1 MPPPPTTQELLT
13 TYRHLYR
20 SALQAV
26 QYSKPARYVVRD
38 QLRLAFRD
46 KTNLPNYHP
55 ERIRRTIWFFHAA
68 SQSRGLEHRI
78 CKTMVR
84 MHWERARAMRKS
96 WKYLLRE
103 REEVEKAS
111 EKTKKKMAERGGDVV
126 KERGLRWRG
135 WDALVGMLNESMG
148 LCLR

>member
-1 MPPPPTTQELLT
+1 MTTPTTTELLT
-13 TYRHLYR
+13 SYRHLYR

-26 QYSKPARYVVRD
+26 QYSKPARYVIRD

-46 KTNLPNYHP
+46 RSNLATYHP
-55 ERIRRTIWFFHAA
+55 ERIRRTVWFFHAA

-78 CKTMVR
+78 CKTLVR
-84 MHWERARAMRKS
+84 VHWERTRVDRKS
-96 WKYLLRE
+96 WKHLLRE

-111 EKTKKKMAERGGDVV
+111 EKVKKRLAERGGDVV

-135 WDALVGMLNESMG
+135 WEGVVGMLNESMG